1 MGTEY
6 FDYQDYKRELER
18 QRLFDSYS
26 KQQDYDN
33 EVDYI
38 EELREELKY

>member
-1 MGTEY
+1 MGREY

-18 QRLFDSYS
+18 QRLFESYS
-26 KQQDYDN
+26 RQQDYDT